1 MSALRVRKACT
12 ADLNTLEHNEA
23 RRLRRA
29 NKPVAPS
36 TTTSSSTTSELMLC
50 GQVSTPP
57 AVIGGRR
64 AWPASTPASPASGAV
79 LPRAVLRLRTASR
92 ELHDLEAFEHDE
104 LRRVRSKAI
113 LLERL
118 SATDHGLGSRQ
129 ARPVP
134 PDPCSRPTPPVRLP
148 PAIYDFY
155 LYSDNTVNEPPLETA
170 PILQPPRLL
179 LDYGLQPNQPPRAHP
194 ILPLRAIVPSG
205 SIDPAPKCA
214 AASWLLLAPAC
225 CTASI

>member
-1 MSALRVRKACT
+1 MSTLGVRKACK

-23 RRLRRA
+23 RRVRRA

-64 AWPASTPASPASGAV
+64 AWPASTPASPASGAI

-92 ELHDLEAFEHDE
+92 ELHDFEAFEHDE

-129 ARPVP
+129 A
-134 PDPCSRPTPPVRLP
+134 S
-148 PAIYDFY
+148 
-155 LYSDNTVNEPPLETA
+155 
-170 PILQPPRLL
+170 
-179 LDYGLQPNQPPRAHP
+179 
-194 ILPLRAIVPSG
+194 
-205 SIDPAPKCA
+205 
-214 AASWLLLAPAC
+214 
-225 CTASI
+225 

>member
-1 MSALRVRKACT
+1 MSTLGVRKACK

-23 RRLRRA
+23 RRVRRA

-92 ELHDLEAFEHDE
+92 ELHDFEAFEHDE
-104 LRRVRSKAI
+104 LRRVRSKDRSKAI

-129 ARPVP
+129 ARPGP
-134 PDPCSRPTPPVRLP
+134 PEPCTAVLPRPS
-148 PAIYDFY
+148 A
-155 LYSDNTVNEPPLETA
+155 
-170 PILQPPRLL
+170 
-179 LDYGLQPNQPPRAHP
+179 
-194 ILPLRAIVPSG
+194 PSG
-205 SIDPAPKCA
+205 YP
-214 AASWLLLAPAC
+214 
-225 CTASI
+225 

>member
-1 MSALRVRKACT
+1 MSTLGVRKACK

-23 RRLRRA
+23 RRVRRA

-92 ELHDLEAFEHDE
+92 ELHDFEAFEHDE
-104 LRRVRSKAI
+104 LRRVRSKDRSKAI

-129 ARPVP
+129 ARPGP
-134 PDPCSRPTPPVRLP
+134 PEPCTAVLPRPSASLRLSMIS
-148 PAIYDFY
+148 IYT
-155 LYSDNTVNEPPLETA
+155 STIQPPLETV
-170 PILQPPRLL
+170 PILQPPRLW
-179 LDYGLQPNQPPRAHP
+179 PP
-194 ILPLRAIVPSG
+194 
-205 SIDPAPKCA
+205 
-214 AASWLLLAPAC
+214 
-225 CTASI
+225 T

>member
-1 MSALRVRKACT
+1 MSAPLPALGVRKAST

-23 RRLRRA
+23 RRVRRA

-36 TTTSSSTTSELMLC
+36 NTSSSTTTSELMLC

-64 AWPASTPASPASGAV
+64 AWPASTPASPASGAI
-79 LPRAVLRLRTASR
+79 LPRAVDTASR

-129 ARPVP
+129 ARPGPLAVP
-134 PDPCSRPTPPVRLP
+134 SSRAAVLPTPPVRLP
-148 PAIYDFY
+148 PTI
-155 LYSDNTVNEPPLETA
+155 
-170 PILQPPRLL
+170 
-179 LDYGLQPNQPPRAHP
+179 
-194 ILPLRAIVPSG
+194 
-205 SIDPAPKCA
+205 
-214 AASWLLLAPAC
+214 
-225 CTASI
+225 

>member
-1 MSALRVRKACT
+1 MSALGVRKACV
-12 ADLNTLEHNEA
+12 DLNTLEHNEA
-23 RRLRRA
+23 RRVRRA

-36 TTTSSSTTSELMLC
+36 TTTFSSTTSELMLC
-50 GQVSTPP
+50 GQGVSIPP

-64 AWPASTPASPASGAV
+64 AWPASTPASPASGAI

-129 ARPVP
+129 A
-134 PDPCSRPTPPVRLP
+134 S
-148 PAIYDFY
+148 
-155 LYSDNTVNEPPLETA
+155 
-170 PILQPPRLL
+170 
-179 LDYGLQPNQPPRAHP
+179 
-194 ILPLRAIVPSG
+194 
-205 SIDPAPKCA
+205 
-214 AASWLLLAPAC
+214 
-225 CTASI
+225 